1 MILIENLYKKF
12 GGNQVFKGL
21 SLRLSDGKVM
31 ALIGGSGS
39 GKSVLLKHIAGLIR
53 ADRGRIVLDGK
64 DMSSIRSRDLTALR
78 SRIGFLFQGG
88 ALFDSMTVLENVVFP
103 LHEKTKLSAEAV
115 ERRAIEELDNV
126 GLSGSEYKYPS
137 QLSGGM
143 IKRAAL
149 ARALITDPEIMLFD
163 EPTTGLDP
171 VTGLSILR
179 LIDACRRRLSFTGI
193 IVTHEIP
200 RVFDFV
206 DRVALIK
213 DGVVYKEGGTRE
225 FLDSED
231 PLIKAFLGTISD
243 EGDTEEYHEKNGP

>member
-12 GGNQVFKGL
+12 GSNQVFKGL
-21 SLRLSDGKVM
+21 SLRVDDGKVV

-39 GKSVLLKHIAGLIR
+39 GKSVLLKHIAGLVR
-53 ADRGRIVLDGK
+53 GDRGRIVLDGK
-64 DMSSIRSRDLTALR
+64 DMNSIKNRDLTALR

-88 ALFDSMTVLENVVFP
+88 ALFDSMTVLENVAFP
-103 LHEKTKLSAEAV
+103 LHEKTRLSSESI
-115 ERRAIEELDNV
+115 ERRALEELDNV
-126 GLSGSEYKYPS
+126 GLAGSEYKYPS

-213 DGVVYKEGGTRE
+213 DGVVYMEGGTE
-225 FLDSED
+225 TFLTSED
-231 PLIKAFLGTISD
+231 PLVKAFLGTLSD
-243 EGDTEEYHEKNGP
+243 EEGQGETEPVQG

>member
-1 MILIENLYKKF
+1 MIVIENLYKKF
-12 GGNQVFKGL
+12 GANQVFKGL
-21 SLRLSDGKVM
+21 SLRVSDGKVM

-39 GKSVLLKHIAGLIR
+39 GKSVLLKHIAGLVR

-64 DMSSIRSRDLTALR
+64 DMGSIKSRDLAALR
-78 SRIGFLFQGG
+78 SKIGFLFQGG
-88 ALFDSMTVLENVVFP
+88 ALFDSMTVLENVAFP
-103 LHEKTKLSAEAV
+103 LHERTKLSADVV
-115 ERRAIEELDNV
+115 ERRAVEELDHV

-149 ARALITDPEIMLFD
+149 ARALITDPQIMLFD

-206 DRVALIK
+206 DSVALIK
-213 DGVVYKEGGTRE
+213 DGVVYKQGGTE
-225 FLDSED
+225 AFLASED
-231 PLIKAFLGTISD
+231 PVVRAFLGTLDD
-243 EGDTEEYHEKNGP
+243 EGGQDVKDPA